1 MFKNILYLSIIASFS
16 LSSQAESLDE
26 LANLYGENEQSLS
39 KDVSLED
46 LDSLFSDADAD
57 ADEKLEVNS
66 TKNKDLLFGMNL
78 VEVNPKEELESYKT
92 TEELLETV
100 FRESNGASFSQS
112 SGSADFQ
119 FLKYVPEESSIVF
132 NKTLYI
138 PRTKDTFIYSYG
150 KPVLNVDK
158 ENFSVCYVKFSK
170 SNKPRELME
179 GRTFLINKNI
189 TKKAI
194 TSNNNKTVF
203 FSTLGIDNPNINYVK
218 CLTNEKETP
227 LTIDDFEAHFGGA
240 INIKFPDY
248 EKI

>member
-16 LSSQAESLDE
+16 LASQAESLDE
-26 LANLYGENEQSLS
+26 LADLYSEDEKSLEEN
-39 KDVSLED
+39 VSLED
-46 LDSLFSDADAD
+46 LDSLFSETYT
-57 ADEKLEVNS
+57 DEKSEVKS
-66 TKNKDLLFGMNL
+66 IKKKDLLFNMNL
-78 VEVNPKEELESYKT
+78 VEVNPKEELESYTT
-92 TEELLETV
+92 TEELLEKV
-100 FRESNGASFSQS
+100 FKESNGASFSQS

-189 TKKAI
+189 TKKAV

-227 LTIDDFEAHFGGA
+227 LTIDDFDTHFGGA